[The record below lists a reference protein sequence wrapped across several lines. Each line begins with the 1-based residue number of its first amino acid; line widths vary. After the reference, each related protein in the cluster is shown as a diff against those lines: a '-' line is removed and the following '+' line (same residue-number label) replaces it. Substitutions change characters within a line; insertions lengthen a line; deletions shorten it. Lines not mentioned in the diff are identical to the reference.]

1 MTRLLIVNQKLNKRT
16 PSHKKLQN
24 KKKKNNNNKNHK
36 TTEMMLKKKQ
46 KKIRELIKTGKYSWS
61 TRNGIPR
68 NARRYTY

>member
-46 KKIRELIKTGKYSWS
+46 KKNQGTHKNWKIFLEYSKWYS
-61 TRNGIPR
+61 KECSKI
-68 NARRYTY
+68 